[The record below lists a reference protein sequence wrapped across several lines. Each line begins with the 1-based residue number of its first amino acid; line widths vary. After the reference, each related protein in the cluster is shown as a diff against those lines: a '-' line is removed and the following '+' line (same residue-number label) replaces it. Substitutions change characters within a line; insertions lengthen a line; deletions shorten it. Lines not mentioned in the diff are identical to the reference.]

1 MVGES
6 KVFKRTRLGVVLP
19 NLPEPVVLERGKP
32 LDVLQTELDDH
43 QRKELDTI
51 LRNLQR
57 RLDHALVSLP
67 TSPPLPRLRGD
78 DDSSEVQFPWS
89 TAGVERKIAD
99 AVAAESDPDHPL
111 TPLDTLTI
119 ALEVVQACFNED
131 EDDDRFHAGWTK
143 LLAGLL
149 DRIEA
154 MLVRK
159 AAKDRT
165 HIASFVAAI
174 GPEQAPSAPSPRAQ
188 LRELKLALTSPR
200 HRCSKPPSLAFELT
214 DKAAYD
220 ARANARRLE
229 LPKVAPDNSYRHVRR
244 CRAFPLTRVAKD
256 EVIQRI
262 YNYCPVESRFDLRSV
277 SLNLQTLDTAK
288 PWTVIEFPKA
298 RPPLSKDQVNYLLQW
313 QRLRYEK
320 LCAAQANET
329 ECHAKLTL
337 TLDYADA
344 VVYELSRLVFDK
356 CPTSSHFI
364 YGLWHG
370 VSSMMASINKTIED
384 EIVVLSQTLKTLKVE
399 VDQLER
405 RHAQQRATMEVLH
418 EKLQHKHKIV
428 AAEKDLGIRLR
439 NDLNKYLAADQILV
453 RLTSQFVQTVLEAF
467 PDQPRAVPRFCTG
480 IEVVEELRRS
490 LDAKFSVAPSTAFVR
505 MFASALAPTEDAA
518 THHGHSILSSFE
530 ASAVRKEL
538 EATLK
543 RLALLTTLSSPDCAL
558 GWDPQDVW
566 QHAFFIPPIQ
576 ELLEMESQLQELIA
590 AVEGHTSAPARRRC
604 SRSAQTEAPLM
615 AQRPRGGHPHMKQ
628 AARMAAT
635 AHVVVRSLE
644 HTPNMRLGEL
654 KRTVPT
660 SFQHCV
666 QHLRAEYVPYNYTV
680 PATHRTLSFV
690 INEIVLQL
698 SSGALDGSKAQAPK
712 ELLALSPQDFVYRI
726 YLERFR
732 VPRFAN
738 ERLVD
743 LLTSLAHLDTQS
755 EKIHLWSRLLGLP
768 GVDALPPMA
777 FWFVVHALHVLAKVS
792 HDGYYLVESDGGE
805 FVGQQQAFDAI
816 NSVLMH
822 FTPDIVSRAKGRVVS
837 LTQIYGTMWMPL
849 YAVLAICVDEWEA
862 RYVSTKLLIETS
874 FGQAALAVDSFETF
888 RSIVAGFNAR
898 AHPYA
903 VASAYQSALRVA
915 ARPKPLHCSAACLEQ
930 SVVPAEASALFDK
943 TLLWFA
949 APGDGALLQQANL
962 AYTLLKNV
970 WAASSHEIVTGIEH
984 QTHVDSTAGLRL
996 VTPLE
1001 TILRDE
1007 PLQGTHAW
1015 HLFHELLHVAHT
1027 PDVLV

>member
-1 MVGES
+1 MVGAGEG

-19 NLPEPVVLERGKP
+19 NLPEPVAVLERGKP
-32 LDVLQTELDDH
+32 LGVLQTELDDH

-51 LRNLQR
+51 LCNLQR
-57 RLDHALVSLP
+57 RLDQALASLP
-67 TSPPLPRLRGD
+67 TSQPLPRLREGEAT
-78 DDSSEVQFPWS
+78 SEVQFPWS
-89 TAGVERKIAD
+89 AALVARKIAD

-119 ALEVVQACFNED
+119 ALEVVQACFS
-131 EDDDRFHAGWTK
+131 DDDDGHRVHVGWTK

-149 DRIEA
+149 DRMEA

-165 HIASFVAAI
+165 QVASFVAAI

-188 LRELKLALTSPR
+188 LRELKLALASPR

-214 DKAAYD
+214 DKAAYET
-220 ARANARRLE
+220 RASARRLE

-244 CRAFPLTRVAKD
+244 CRAFPPTRVPED

-277 SLNLQTLDTAK
+277 SLNLHAMDSSK
-288 PWTVIEFPKA
+288 PWTVVEFPKA
-298 RPPLSKDQVNYLLQW
+298 RPPLSKDQVNYLFQW

-320 LCAAQANET
+320 LCTAQAMET

-344 VVYELSRLVFDK
+344 VMYELSRLLFDK
-356 CPTSSHFI
+356 CPTSSHFL

-370 VSSMMASINKTIED
+370 VSSTMASMNKSIED

-405 RHAQQRATMEVLH
+405 RHEQQRATMDVLH
-418 EKLQHKHKIV
+418 GKLQHKHKIV

-453 RLTSQFVQTVLEAF
+453 RLTSQLVQTVLDAF
-467 PDQPRAVPRFCTG
+467 PDQPRAAPRFCTG
-480 IEVVEELRRS
+480 IEIVEELRRS
-490 LDAKFSVAPSTAFVR
+490 LDAKFSLAHSDTFVR
-505 MFASALAPTEDAA
+505 AFASASSEDAA
-518 THHGHSILSSFE
+518 THHGHSVLSSFE
-530 ASAVRKEL
+530 ASAVSTEL
-538 EATLK
+538 EAALK
-543 RLALLTTLSSPDCAL
+543 RLALLTTLSSPDCTL
-558 GWDPQDVW
+558 GWDPQLVW

-576 ELLEMESQLQELIA
+576 ELLEMEGQLQELIA
-590 AVEGHTSAPARRRC
+590 TVESQSRAPVRRRC
-604 SRSAQTEAPLM
+604 GRSAQTETAPLT
-615 AQRPRGGHPHMKQ
+615 AQSTGPRHIKQ
-628 AARMAAT
+628 AVRMAAT
-635 AHVVVRSLE
+635 AHVVAPSLE
-644 HTPNMRLGEL
+644 QTPNKRLGDH
-654 KRTVPT
+654 KRTVPA

-680 PATHRTLSFV
+680 AATHRILSFV
-690 INEIVLQL
+690 INEIILQL
-698 SSGALDGSKAQAPK
+698 SSGASDGSKAQAPT
-712 ELLALSPQDFVYRI
+712 ELLALSPQDMVYRI
-726 YLERFR
+726 FLERFR

-743 LLTSLAHLDTQS
+743 LVTSLSHLDTQS
-755 EKIHLWSRLLGLP
+755 EKIHLWSRLLGLA
-768 GVDALPPMA
+768 GVDALPRMA
-777 FWFVVHALHVLAKVS
+777 FWFALHALHVLAKVS

-805 FVGQQQAFDAI
+805 FVGQQQAFDAMNI
-816 NSVLMH
+816 VLSH
-822 FTPDIVSRAKGRVVS
+822 FSNDALQRAKAKVAS
-837 LTQIYGTMWMPL
+837 LAQIYGTMWIPL

-862 RYVSTKLLIETS
+862 RYATTKLHIETS
-874 FGQAALAVDSFETF
+874 FGQAVDSFETF
-888 RSIVAGFNAR
+888 RTIVAGFNAR

-903 VASAYQSALRVA
+903 AASAYQAALRVA
-915 ARPKPLHCSAACLEQ
+915 ARPKPLHCSAACLECG
-930 SVVPAEASALFDK
+930 VVPIEASALFEK
-943 TLLWFA
+943 TLLLFA
-949 APGDGALLQQANL
+949 APSDGMLLQHADL
-962 AYTLLKNV
+962 TYALLKNV
-970 WAASSHEIVTGIEH
+970 WAATSHEIVTGIER
-984 QTHVDSTAGLRL
+984 QTHLDSTAGLRL

-1001 TILRDE
+1001 HILRDE

-1015 HLFHELLHVAHT
+1015 HLFHELLHIVHT